1 MASHQLIDDY
11 LTGLARRLPADT
23 IDELADGITET
34 WHQHIA
40 AGRPPIHAAR
50 ATIAEFGT
58 PEQITDAFVAQAP
71 GRRAA
76 LVLLATGPVAGTC
89 WGASLIVSRAWT
101 WPIPHL
107 VAVVFGSALLLV
119 AATLAAAATSRHS
132 YRRTRLA
139 GVGGLGLL
147 VLDAAMLAAA
157 LLLAP
162 TLVWPM
168 AVAIPV
174 SLARITWTI
183 RSLPRTLAS

>member
-11 LTGLARRLPADT
+11 VNRLARRLPADAV
-23 IDELADGITET
+23 DELADGITDT
-34 WHQHIA
+34 WHQHVA
-40 AGRPPIHAAR
+40 AGRSPTQAAHAA
-50 ATIAEFGT
+50 IAEFGT
-58 PEQITDAFVAQAP
+58 PQQITDAFVAQAP

-76 LVLLATGPVAGTC
+76 RLLLATGPVAAAC

-101 WPIPHL
+101 WPIPHPA
-107 VAVVFGSALLLV
+107 AVVFGSALLLV
-119 AATLAAAATSRHS
+119 VAVLVLAATGRHS

-147 VLDAAMLAAA
+147 VLDAAMVAAA

-168 AVAIPV
+168 AAAVPV
-174 SLARITWTI
+174 SLARMMWTI
-183 RSLPRTLAS
+183 RSLPSALAS

>member
-1 MASHQLIDDY
+1 MAGHQLIDDY
-11 LTGLARRLPADT
+11 LSTLARRLPAEM
-23 IDELADGITET
+23 IEELADGIAET

-40 AGRPPIHAAR
+40 AGRSPAQAAR
-50 ATIAEFGT
+50 AAITEFGT

-76 LVLLATGPVAGTC
+76 LLLLATGPVAGAC
-89 WGASLIVSRAWT
+89 WGASLIESRAWT
-101 WPIPHL
+101 WPIPYPA
-107 VAVVFGSALLLV
+107 AVVFGSALLLV
-119 AATLAAAATSRHS
+119 VATLAVAATSRHS

-147 VLDAAMLAAA
+147 VLDAAMLAAV

-168 AVAIPV
+168 AVAVPF

-183 RSLPRTLAS
+183 RSLPKALAA